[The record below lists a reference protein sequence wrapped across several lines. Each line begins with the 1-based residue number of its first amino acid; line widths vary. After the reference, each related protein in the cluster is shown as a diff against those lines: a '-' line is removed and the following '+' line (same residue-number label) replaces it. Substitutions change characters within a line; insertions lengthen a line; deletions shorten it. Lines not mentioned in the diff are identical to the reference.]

1 MRRFF
6 KQTLHLG
13 SGERSSQGVFELH
26 KRLRYGLSI
35 SSDIQQGGDVRNYVE
50 NLNDVVRDIAAALLG
65 QEIQLGA
72 LIEYGKDENSS
83 SFDPKYTEADA
94 ARMDVIDS
102 ILNRRLKKREIRE
115 IFTEEELEEELGF
128 RKTQRELAK
137 WKKEKEDREK
147 NRKPLE
153 EDHSH
158 YQYYLHIKCGGRVWR
173 DDKLNNTNEWL
184 DLDHPSINDDAA
196 NIKMFGHRDLLI
208 VPWRSLDIT
217 KYCECSSCYAFTHLH
232 FARAGIK
239 ESK

>member
-1 MRRFF
+1 M
-6 KQTLHLG
+6 G
-13 SGERSSQGVFELH
+13 AGESSSQDVFELH

-158 YQYYLHIKCGGRVWR
+158 YQYYLHIKSGGRVWR
-173 DDKLNNTNEWL
+173 KDKLNHKEEWI
-184 DLDHPSINDDAA
+184 DLRHPKIDQDPA
-196 NIKMFGHRDLLI
+196 NIEIFGYRDLTI
-208 VPWRSLDIT
+208 VPSNVFSIANG
-217 KYCECSSCYAFTHLH
+217 CECLCCQAFS
-232 FARAGIK
+232 GQPVSMK
-239 ESK
+239 